1 MDLKPES
8 QEQVQSKSTE
18 LESQPENLRE
28 PIDTNRPGHT
38 TESGSEDAS
47 EGREERTYENFE
59 NGLVYMQGVILC
71 FTKLWCHF
79 EFINLERKG
88 HSFCLLWE
96 RI

>member
-18 LESQPENLRE
+18 LESQSENLRE

-47 EGREERTYENFE
+47 GGREKRTYENFE
-59 NGLVYMQGVILC
+59 NGLVYMLG
-71 FTKLWCHF
+71 CHIMF
-79 EFINLERKG
+79 HKIVVPF
-88 HSFCLLWE
+88 
-96 RI
+96 